1 MEYTR
6 NISAAAKQKDYLI
19 VDDLD
24 LSETDSDSSLNSD
37 DWKRQG
43 QTKRQGR
50 EEAQVHS
57 EASIQ
62 PPHDVIGDEANTV
75 GATAAPL
82 PAVHTGKAQL
92 IPPAPAAPQLV
103 GLEAPFNAGVSFI

>member
-1 MEYTR
+1 MEYTH
-6 NISAAAKQKDYLI
+6 NISEAARQKDWNI
-19 VDDLD
+19 IDDDLD
-24 LSETDSDSSLNSD
+24 LSETDSDSSVVNSD
-37 DWKRQG
+37 EV

>member
-1 MEYTR
+1 MEYTH
-6 NISAAAKQKDYLI
+6 NISEAARQKDWNII

-24 LSETDSDSSLNSD
+24 LSETDSDSSVVNSAEV
-37 DWKRQG
+37 

-50 EEAQVHS
+50 EEAQVHYEDP

-62 PPHDVIGDEANTV
+62 PPHDVIGDEANID
-75 GATAAPL
+75 GATAAPQ
-82 PAVHTGKAQL
+82 PAAHTQKAQL
-92 IPPAPAAPQLV
+92 TPPAAPQMV